1 MAVIESDDPFTRFN
15 ISQVENEIRECF
27 DKLISSK
34 SKTRFKTFANRVDTK
49 TAKRISMQTMYMTG
63 VFISLFHE
71 IYTKL
76 RIEYSSNFSEEELLK
91 VPRFVLDRISGQYFY
106 RTKI

>member
-1 MAVIESDDPFTRFN
+1 MAIIESDDPFTKFN
-15 ISQVENEIRECF
+15 IYLVENEIRECF

-34 SKTRFKTFANRVDTK
+34 SKKRFKTFENRIDTK
-49 TAKRISMQTMYMTG
+49 TAKRISMQTIYMAG
-63 VFISLFHE
+63 VFISLYLE

-76 RIEYSSNFSEEELLK
+76 RSEYSSNFSEEELLK
-91 VPRFVLDRISGQYFY
+91 VPRFVLDPISGQYFY